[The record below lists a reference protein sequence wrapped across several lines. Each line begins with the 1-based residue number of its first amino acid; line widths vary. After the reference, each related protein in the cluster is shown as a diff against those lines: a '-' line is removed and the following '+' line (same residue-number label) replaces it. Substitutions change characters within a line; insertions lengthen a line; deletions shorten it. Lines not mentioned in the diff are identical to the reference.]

1 MSFFCAIF
9 WICSFIVLYINKQQI
24 DKQRGLNKHYYI
36 SQGQFSNIPG
46 VEKWKEEL
54 LLEENSTD
62 ECVKKYAE
70 KLIKDVWN
78 LRLESLLYEY
88 VRGEGNEEKFVNGCN
103 LEAFKEW
110 EKVQKNAQ
118 NNTPSEEKE

>member
-1 MSFFCAIF
+1 M
-9 WICSFIVLYINKQQI
+9 
-24 DKQRGLNKHYYI
+24 LNKRYHQSLKAIKKEQLKLKDYI
-36 SQGQFSNIPG
+36 EDISHQLKTPITSIRLQT
-46 VEKWKEEL
+46 EL

-88 VRGEGNEEKFVNGCN
+88 VRGEGNEEKFVNECN